1 MSFPGDLTTD
11 TLGMAMLGLS
21 ARQRVLS
28 QNLANADTPG
38 YKRMDIS
45 FEGALADAVREER
58 AKGGGSL
65 GQDPRFAAIEA
76 RLRPTRDSGL
86 DEPVSSLEGSPQNTL
101 RVDGSNV
108 DPDQEMAE
116 LSANSL
122 TYETV
127 TGLLRKHLSTIRTA
141 LG

>member
-58 AKGGGSL
+58 AKGVGSL
-65 GQDPRFAAIEA
+65 GPDPRFAAIEA
-76 RLRPTRDSGL
+76 RLRPTRDPAL